1 MGSHLVRFERPV
13 EGPLHR
19 RMRRTSAWL
28 AAFGA
33 ALAAYML
40 FEAQWLARRETML
53 VVPGL
58 PPGLAGLSILHL
70 SDVHG
75 DQPGL
80 NLWTLKKALRWAGP
94 RQPDLVVVTGDL
106 VSGTGARSQR
116 CLELVGSLRPRLGTY
131 AVPGNHEYGLSKS
144 PFSHRPTSMD
154 WEAAGIT
161 LLRDRCV
168 AVPVPGANGTCLAVC
183 GADYVTGG
191 HSLAE
196 EPIRPHDFPLLLVHR
211 PPAPDDP
218 LAERF
223 PLAFAG
229 HTHGGQI
236 RVPTPTGPTSLHL
249 EGLPYIQGVHR
260 WGQGLLAISA
270 GIGTSFLPFRL
281 LTRPEI
287 SLYYLAAGSSN
298 DATQA

>member
-1 MGSHLVRFERPV
+1 M
-13 EGPLHR
+13 
-19 RMRRTSAWL
+19 
-28 AAFGA
+28 AAIGA
-33 ALAAYML
+33 ALVAYML
-40 FEAQWLARRETML
+40 FEAQWLVGRERTL
-53 VVPGL
+53 AVPGL

-75 DQPGL
+75 GQPGM
-80 NLWTLKKALRWAGP
+80 NLWTLKKALRWAAP
-94 RQPDLVVVTGDL
+94 RRPDLVVVTGDL
-106 VSGTGARSQR
+106 VSGNGAHSRR
-116 CLELVGSLRPRLGTY
+116 CLELVGSLRPKLGTY

-144 PFSHRPTSMD
+144 PFAHRPAGVD

-168 AVPVPGANGTCLAVC
+168 AVAVPGANGSRLAIC

-191 HSLAE
+191 HSLASE
-196 EPIRPHDFPLLLVHR
+196 TIRPGDFPLLLVHR

-218 LAERF
+218 LADRF
-223 PLAFAG
+223 SLAFAG

-236 RVPTPTGPTSLHL
+236 RVPTFTGPASLHR

-260 WGQGLLAISA
+260 WGKGLLAISA
-270 GIGTSFLPFRL
+270 GIGTTFLPFRL

-287 SLYYLAAGSSN
+287 SLYHLAAAPANG
-298 DATQA
+298 TPGVE